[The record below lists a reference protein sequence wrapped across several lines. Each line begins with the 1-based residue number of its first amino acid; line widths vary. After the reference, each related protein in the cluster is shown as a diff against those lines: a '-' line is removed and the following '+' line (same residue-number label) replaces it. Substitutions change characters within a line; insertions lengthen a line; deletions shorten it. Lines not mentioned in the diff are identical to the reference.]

1 MLTARQFSV
10 HWRLQAC
17 VEGFL
22 LYHHSQT
29 GERNGE
35 DDFSLYQCSSSIH
48 DCHGYHDCAGNPWA
62 GCRGDRLVGAGQVHR
77 KYWQCHQEVGMLP
90 KSLMESHSSEKAP
103 LLCFLQWSSRW
114 LLLHPAQTVKGS
126 PLVRPAQHRPFQVGQ
141 IFTLIGFGPAI
152 AVKFLTVTSLP
163 QK

>member
-1 MLTARQFSV
+1 MLPGQQSNV

-17 VEGFL
+17 
-22 LYHHSQT
+22 
-29 GERNGE
+29 
-35 DDFSLYQCSSSIH
+35 SSSTCWRVPLVSPFTNWGEKRGRMTSPFISVLLQSMIAMVAH
-48 DCHGYHDCAGNPWA
+48 DCHGCHDCAGNPWA
-62 GCRGDRLVGAGQVHR
+62 SCRGDRLVGAGQVHR

-126 PLVRPAQHRPFQVGQ
+126 PLVEFSWLQS
-141 IFTLIGFGPAI
+141 
-152 AVKFLTVTSLP
+152 AVP
-163 QK
+163 YE